1 MYLILLTFLS
11 FSDDRISVPVHLMDI
26 NDIPAANIEQKCSTI
41 NKNYFIYYECS
52 NPSIPADK
60 CGYTCDGSDSSEF
73 SYTFKGEKFA
83 IYGRKYRA
91 SGLNIDLSYGNSI
104 RGFKTENIDLN
115 SNELQDRVQLY
126 ESPKLDY
133 DEYTISVKGKQN
145 GYFNIYKFEYWPYIN
160 AKKYDILTNHA
171 SYCTNASDLIGG

>member
-26 NDIPAANIEQKCSTI
+26 NDIPAANIEQKCSNI
-41 NKNYFIYYECS
+41 NYECS
-52 NPSIPADK
+52 NPFIPANK
-60 CGYTCDGSDSSEF
+60 CGYTCNGGEGSEF

-91 SGLNIDLSYGNSI
+91 SGLYIVLSYGNSI
-104 RGFKTENIDLN
+104 RGFKTESIDLY
-115 SNELQDRVQLY
+115 SNDIQDRVQLY

-133 DEYTISVKGKQN
+133 DEYTISVKGEQN
-145 GYFNIYKFEYWPYIN
+145 GYFNIYKFEY
-160 AKKYDILTNHA
+160 
-171 SYCTNASDLIGG
+171 